1 MKIGALDSCLRRS
14 LPETVSKFAEMGL
27 QGIQIRI
34 KPEFLTFSDAR
45 LNEIRV
51 MCEDNGLTISAVC
64 GDMGTTRF
72 GVRNEW
78 QDRVSLFRG
87 ITDIAVKLHTHVI
100 TTHIGVIPDDRD
112 DEVY

>member
-1 MKIGALDSCLRRS
+1 MRIGALDSCLRRS

-64 GDMGTTRF
+64 GDNLLSLMVMIWKTRTL
-72 GVRNEW
+72 GR
-78 QDRVSLFRG
+78 SS
-87 ITDIAVKLHTHVI
+87 
-100 TTHIGVIPDDRD
+100 
-112 DEVY
+112 